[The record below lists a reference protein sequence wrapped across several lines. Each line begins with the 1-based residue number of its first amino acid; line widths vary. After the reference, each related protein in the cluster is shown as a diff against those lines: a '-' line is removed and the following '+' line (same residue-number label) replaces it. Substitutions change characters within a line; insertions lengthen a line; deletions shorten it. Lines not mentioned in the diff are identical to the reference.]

1 MQGDVILRFFLRILW
16 IDTKHPF
23 SVFYH
28 STLPNYYC
36 DIQCNL
42 YFTAIIMIKVQAHHM
57 HTTHNIYD

>member
-1 MQGDVILRFFLRILW
+1 MQGDVILPFILRILS
-16 IDTKHPF
+16 INTIHPS

-28 STLPNYYC
+28 STLPNYYY

-57 HTTHNIYD
+57 HTAHNIYH